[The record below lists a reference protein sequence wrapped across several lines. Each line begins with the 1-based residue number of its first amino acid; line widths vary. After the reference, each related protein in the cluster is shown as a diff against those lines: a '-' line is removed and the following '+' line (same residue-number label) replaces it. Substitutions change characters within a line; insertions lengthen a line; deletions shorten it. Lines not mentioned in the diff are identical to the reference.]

1 MKIVWK
7 GDIHLVVKGK
17 FKRMTESDEFDKIR
31 QMFLQICIQ
40 N

>member
-7 GDIHLVVKGK
+7 GDIHILMKVK
-17 FKRMTESDEFDKIR
+17 FKRMNECDEFDKIR
-31 QMFLQICIQ
+31 QMFVRFWIQ